1 MENQQAGSSEHAMF
15 NMHDRRQ
22 IAALVVL
29 LLVFAMTFGLGA
41 ARLYYQIRK
50 PFVPKTEI
58 SEGTKK
64 DEFLGLIANKDLQKE
79 QLKTIDT
86 DGDSLSDFD
95 ELYIYRTSPYVRDTD
110 SDEEDDKLEISK
122 GQDPN
127 CAQGKQC
134 GEVVLSPKQIEES
147 ASAQGSGVI
156 PSPGASVQQ
165 GMPDL
170 NTITPQQ
177 IRELLTKQG
186 VPQDALQNISDK
198 ELGEKFKKIVVKA
211 QGEIEKSQPVGQP
224 INLPVNQEP
233 QNSTQQVPQQQGFDP
248 EKLSAQEIRTLLKQQ
263 PNISENQKLQI
274 DKLDDMTVKKMFQEA
289 YQKTLQKKQTP

>member
-64 DEFLGLIANKDLQKE
+64 DEFLELIANKDLQKE

-95 ELYIYRTSPYVRDTD
+95 ELYIYRTSPYVKDTD

-134 GEVVLSPKQIEES
+134 GEVVLSPKEMEEHS
-147 ASAQGSGVI
+147 
-156 PSPGASVQQ
+156 PSPVSPVQQ
-165 GMPDL
+165 GGVPDL

-198 ELGEKFKKIVVKA
+198 DLVEKFKQIVVKA

-233 QNSTQQVPQQQGFDP
+233 QNSAQQVPQQQGFDP

-274 DKLDDMTVKKMFQEA
+274 DKLDDMIVKKMFQEA

>member
-58 SEGTKK
+58 SGGTKK
-64 DEFLGLIANKDLQKE
+64 DEFLGLIADKDLQKE

-95 ELYIYRTSPYVRDTD
+95 ELYIYRTSPYVKDTD
-110 SDEEDDKLEISK
+110 SDGEDDKIEISK

-134 GEVVLSPKQIEES
+134 GEVVLSPKES
-147 ASAQGSGVI
+147 EQSTAPPPVGGSGAI
-156 PSPGASVQQ
+156 QQ
-165 GMPDL
+165 GIPDL

-198 ELGEKFKKIVVKA
+198 ELVEKFKQIVIRA
-211 QGEIEKSQPVGQP
+211 QGEIEKSQPVGESLS
-224 INLPVNQEP
+224 LPVNQNQEP
-233 QNSTQQVPQQQGFDP
+233 QNPAQQVPQQQAFNP

-274 DKLDDMTVKKMFQEA
+274 DKLDDMTVKNMFLEA
-289 YQKTLQKKQTP
+289 YQKTLQRKK